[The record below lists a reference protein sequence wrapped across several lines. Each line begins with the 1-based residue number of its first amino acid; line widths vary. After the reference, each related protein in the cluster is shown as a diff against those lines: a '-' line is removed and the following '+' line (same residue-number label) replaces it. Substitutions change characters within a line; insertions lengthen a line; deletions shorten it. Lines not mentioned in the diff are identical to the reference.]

1 MVFTYTPELQAYMR
15 AKGRNCI
22 LVELVEVSTSDLEVN
37 ELHVRFADPKTREIF
52 LNKRRYR
59 SVPTELGEVLLPPYP
74 LEFAD
79 TVTFGLKSFLF
90 IKYISHKGIKI

>member
-1 MVFTYTPELQAYMR
+1 MNFSYTPELQEYMR
-15 AKGRNCI
+15 EKGKNSI
-22 LVELVEVSTSDLEVN
+22 LVELVEVNTSDLEVS
-37 ELHVRFADPKTREIF
+37 ELHVRFADPKTREVF
-52 LNKRRYR
+52 LTRHRYR